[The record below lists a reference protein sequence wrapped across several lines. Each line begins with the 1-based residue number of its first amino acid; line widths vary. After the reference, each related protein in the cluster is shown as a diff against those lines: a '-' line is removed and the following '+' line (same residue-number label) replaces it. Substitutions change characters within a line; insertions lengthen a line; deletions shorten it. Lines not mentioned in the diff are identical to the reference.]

1 MRCVA
6 NFNVVL
12 SNGVPTSARGD
23 VVYHLESSELQAQA
37 CRYRTDYPAPSSFVV
52 NTT

>member
-12 SNGVPTSARGD
+12 SNGVPTSARGE
-23 VVYHLESSELQAQA
+23 VVYHLESSDFQAQA
-37 CRYRTDYPAPSSFVV
+37 CRYRNDYPNASSFVV
-52 NTT
+52 DTT